1 MGYIKPKVSILMNCY
16 NGETYLREAIDSVI
30 SQTYPD
36 WELIFWDNQSTDDS
50 AKIVKSYADKRIRYI
65 YAPKHTLLGEA
76 RNIAMAKCGG
86 KYIAFL
92 DTDDIWLPNKLKLQV
107 SVMESS
113 SEFALCYTDFDKISA
128 DAKHLISYKTKHPSG
143 YIFGKLL
150 AWYEIGMP
158 TAIVRSECLKS
169 IGVPLF
175 DQSMSFCPDY
185 DLFMRMAAK
194 YKVCSI
200 QESTAKYRVLG
211 DSLTQKTKARHWKE
225 LLFSLFK
232 LEGLYP
238 ELYIEYRTEFE
249 HCYGWAA
256 IIKADYL
263 ISIGDMKN
271 AKKSLYEARKIG
283 KKHLMKY
290 LVSYLPYFLASKIYK
305 RYFGLMPI

>member
-1 MGYIKPKVSILMNCY
+1 MESNQPLVSVVMNCY
-16 NGETYLREAIDSVI
+16 NGEKYLKEAIDSI
-30 SQTYPD
+30 MTQTYQN
-36 WELIFWDNQSTDDS
+36 WEIIFWDNQSTDKS
-50 AKIVKSYADKRIRYI
+50 ANIVTLYNDKRIKYF
-65 YAPKHTLLGEA
+65 YAPSHTPLGEA
-76 RNIAMAKCGG
+76 RNLALSECSGE
-86 KYIAFL
+86 YIGFL

-107 SVMESS
+107 SIMESS
-113 SEFALCYTDFDKISA
+113 LEFALCYTDFDKISA

-158 TAIVRSECLKS
+158 TAIVRSECLTS
-169 IGVPLF
+169 IGTPLF

-185 DLFMRMAAK
+185 DLFMRIAAN

-200 QESTAKYRVLG
+200 KESTAKYRVLG

-238 ELYIEYRTEFE
+238 ELYAKYQTEFE

-256 IIKADYL
+256 IIRADYL

-283 KKHLMKY
+283 KKHLIKY

-305 RYFGLMPI
+305 RYFGLIPI